1 DSIVNLTLV
10 VNPVITA
17 TQNTTICQGQS
28 VNFFGQTLSNPG
40 LYSQTLQTVNGCDSI
55 VNLNLLVN
63 PLPSTPII
71 TNDGPVECP
80 GDIVTLSASST
91 PNSQFDWS
99 GPQNFSSQSATV
111 SFEVEIEDMG
121 DYAVIAELNGCFS
134 SPAYTSVSIINI
146 YDFDDYDFPNVI
158 TPNNDGLNDSL
169 DINGYYKT
177 CQEYNLLIFNRWG
190 QLVYEQTIS
199 TPSFAGKANNDAD
212 LPDGIYFYTLTYGE
226 NRKTGFIHV
235 IR

>member
-1 DSIVNLTLV
+1 LGKHFRLLV
-10 VNPVITA
+10 CIA
-17 TQNTTICQGQS
+17 
-28 VNFFGQTLSNPG
+28 
-40 LYSQTLQTVNGCDSI
+40 
-55 VNLNLLVN
+55 NLNLLVN
-63 PLPSTPII
+63 PLPSLPII
-71 TNDGPVECP
+71 SNNGPVECP

-158 TPNNDGLNDSL
+158 TPNGDGVNDSL
-169 DINGYYKT
+169 DINGFYKT
-177 CQEYNLLIFNRWG
+177 CQEYNLLIYNRWG
-190 QLVYEQTIS
+190 QVVYEQNIS
-199 TPSFAGKANNDAD
+199 SIPFSGKSTSDSD
-212 LPDGIYFYTLTYGE
+212 LTDGIYFYKLSYE
-226 NRKTGFIHV
+226 DKTKSGFIHIV
-235 IR
+235 R